1 MNTSKSFVR
10 ACFWPGKDLVISGSE
25 DASVCLWD
33 SESCHMVQRLKG
45 HTVGSAQRRYRL
57 PNAATARRHARRRAL
72 RYGTAHSCALSF
84 CGTPCISGRRV
95 LCRVE

>member
-45 HTVGSAQRRYRL
+45 HTVGSPQRRYRL
-57 PNAATARRHARRRAL
+57 PNAATRASPRPPACPALETARIAR
-72 RYGTAHSCALSF
+72 
-84 CGTPCISGRRV
+84 
-95 LCRVE
+95 